1 VFFYYLLFAIGG
13 GKSVTRLSTL
23 PQQDGDLTQVEVDKV
38 LRLVSDVATEVAA
51 DDAMPC
57 WVVFLI
63 KLFLDVGGNIL
74 FDVEL
79 LKGLGSRFDGIALH
93 VLRHVSIL
101 DDGLAFSH
109 DGRCARWKEG
119 VSNG

>member
-1 VFFYYLLFAIGG
+1 
-13 GKSVTRLSTL
+13 
-23 PQQDGDLTQVEVDKV
+23 LTQVEVDKV
-38 LRLVSDVATEVAA
+38 LRLVRDVATEVTA

-57 WVVFLI
+57 WVVFLV
-63 KLFLDVGGNIL
+63 KLFLDVRGNIL

-79 LKGLGSRFDGIALH
+79 LEGLGSGFDGIALH

-101 DDGLAFSH
+101 DDGLTLSH

-119 VSNG
+119 VSKTENFKKVR